1 MFHFLFFILLYIT
14 AIAIVTIL
22 QWRQA
27 EQTSSTGAIGGNK
40 SITTGHV
47 ENKTKQLST
56 NHSYN
61 CLCHLKKQ
69 RIAFFLFACFF
80 TLIFRSQTVLTIL
93 RVKGKEL
100 SGVGSLPDDDS
111 EWGGGGS
118 NVLIKLLFSHSNFF
132 TIASSSPLCSSP
144 LLSLRGRSRQES
156 VLIRFVEGSGDN
168 RPAVDVCKCVL
179 ALLGSWAL
187 GVSRCSDWQKHAQKG
202 VNRKQIKMLQRS
214 QGWHHSLFSSSFFK
228 SFGNVLS
235 VTAVWRKTVVKQ
247 KKVAS
252 LSRMSLWFSAQ
263 GDFILAFRNFS
274 FCFFFLF
281 LFIAHEIL
289 VKTFLPVFQSFSLWI
304 AGVGAVGVPFLSH
317 LQIYDSCH
325 FH

>member
-14 AIAIVTIL
+14 AIAIVTIQ

-61 CLCHLKKQ
+61 CLCHFKKQ

-100 SGVGSLPDDDS
+100 SGFGSLPDDDS
-111 EWGGGGS
+111 EWGGS

-156 VLIRFVEGSGDN
+156 VLIRSVKVPGDN
-168 RPAVDVCKCVL
+168 RPAVDICKCVL

-187 GVSRCSDWQKHAQKG
+187 GVSRCSNWQKHAQKG

-214 QGWHHSLFSSSFFK
+214 QGWHHSFFSSSFLKALVMFRLLQQSGGRRLLNK
-228 SFGNVLS
+228 
-235 VTAVWRKTVVKQ
+235 

-263 GDFILAFRNFS
+263 GDFTLAFRNFS
-274 FCFFFLF
+274 FWFFFPF

-317 LQIYDSCH
+317 LQIYDSCD

>member
-1 MFHFLFFILLYIT
+1 MMT
-14 AIAIVTIL
+14 
-22 QWRQA
+22 Q
-27 EQTSSTGAIGGNK
+27 N
-40 SITTGHV
+40 
-47 ENKTKQLST
+47 
-56 NHSYN
+56 
-61 CLCHLKKQ
+61 
-69 RIAFFLFACFF
+69 
-80 TLIFRSQTVLTIL
+80 
-93 RVKGKEL
+93 
-100 SGVGSLPDDDS
+100 
-111 EWGGGGS
+111 GGGS

-156 VLIRFVEGSGDN
+156 VLLRSVKVPGDN
-168 RPAVDVCKCVL
+168 RPAVDICKCVL

-187 GVSRCSDWQKHAQKG
+187 GVSRCSNWQKHAQKG

-214 QGWHHSLFSSSFFK
+214 QGWHHSFFSSSFLKALVMFRLLQQSGGRRLLNK
-228 SFGNVLS
+228 
-235 VTAVWRKTVVKQ
+235 

-263 GDFILAFRNFS
+263 GDFTLAFRNFS
-274 FCFFFLF
+274 FCFFFPF

-317 LQIYDSCH
+317 LQIYDSCD